1 MKKLLALIL
10 SFVLLLS
17 LCACGGGTT
26 SQETT
31 QTPEVSADTNSVTES
46 NTEETI
52 ENEAPTLEELLDT
65 AVELDGHTFFEEY
78 QSNKV
83 KLSSQYEGI
92 SYLVAG
98 IIDSI
103 ESDHIVV
110 TDSNLKVNVYIPT
123 EEIIELEK
131 DQYVEVVGILENI
144 GYEQNMSLV
153 WVTVDF
159 NTGYVSKSTYTKT
172 GEYNSYHS
180 TDGTHPQGLCLKCVN
195 DSGKTYFV
203 ELELTAEQRDTLTN
217 GQEITVE
224 GRLFVNDNDMPHSAY
239 TKLIVD
245 TIEQI

>member
-1 MKKLLALIL
+1 MKKPLLIALTL
-10 SFVLLLS
+10 AMLLT
-17 LCACGGGTT
+17 LCACGGSADAPAGDETPSTT
-26 SQETT
+26 ISPVDEA
-31 QTPEVSADTNSVTES
+31 PEVQKQSM
-46 NTEETI
+46 
-52 ENEAPTLEELLDT
+52 EELLST
-65 AVELDGHTFFEEY
+65 ATELDGYTFYKEY
-78 QSNKV
+78 ESNKV
-83 KLSSQYEGI
+83 KLSSQYEGT
-92 SYLVAG
+92 SCLVAG
-98 IIDSI
+98 TIDSI

-110 TDSNLKVNVYIPT
+110 IDSNLKVNVYIPT

-131 DQYVEVVGILENI
+131 NQYVEVVGILENI

-172 GEYNSYHS
+172 GEYNFYHS

-203 ELELTAEQRDTLTN
+203 ELELTAEQSDTLAN

-224 GRLFVNDNDMPHSAY
+224 GRLFVNDNDTPHSAY

-245 TIEQI
+245 TIE